1 MTRFL
6 TTRLLRSLLTLWLV
20 FTFVFVA
27 SRLSGDP
34 IQLLYPDGLSPEA
47 EATMREY
54 LGLNRSLIEQYL
66 KYVSGLFQGDLGDSF
81 FQRRDVGAM
90 FTERLP
96 ATVSLAFFAFL
107 LSLITGVPAGIAA
120 ALNRGRLPDHL
131 IMSASFFSYA
141 LPNFVLGIALILIF
155 SFSLHLLPSSGQGSW
170 RHFLMPVATLGL
182 SSAAG
187 IARFTRSAML
197 DVLTQDYLRTARS
210 KGLAAVQVIA
220 KHALRNA
227 AIPVLTILGLQVGT
241 LVAGSVVVETV
252 FAWPGIGSLL
262 ADAATRRDFP
272 VMQIGVLI
280 VAASVIVANL
290 LVDVGY
296 GLLDPRIRVEA

>member
-20 FTFVFVA
+20 FTVVFVA

-54 LGLNRSLIEQYL
+54 LGLNSSLVEQYVR
-66 KYVSGLFQGDLGDSF
+66 YVSGLFRGDLGDSF

-90 FTERLP
+90 FAERLP
-96 ATVSLAFFAFL
+96 ATVSLALCAFL
-107 LSLITGVPAGIAA
+107 LSLVTGVPAGVAA
-120 ALNRGRLPDHL
+120 ALNRGRLPDRL

-210 KGLAAVQVIA
+210 KGLAATRVIS

-227 AIPVLTILGLQVGT
+227 AIPVLTIVGLQVGT

>member
-20 FTFVFVA
+20 FTFVFIA

-34 IQLLYPDGLSPEA
+34 IQLLYPDGLSPAA

-54 LGLNRSLIEQYL
+54 LGLDRSLIEQYA

-96 ATVSLAFFAFL
+96 ATVSLALYAFL
-107 LSLITGVPAGIAA
+107 LSLATGVPAGIAA
-120 ALNRGRLPDHL
+120 ALNRGCLPDRL

-210 KGLAAVQVIA
+210 KGLASRRVIA

-227 AIPVLTILGLQVGT
+227 AIPVLTIVGLQVGT

-262 ADAATRRDFP
+262 ANAATRRDFP

-290 LVDVGY
+290 LVDIGY